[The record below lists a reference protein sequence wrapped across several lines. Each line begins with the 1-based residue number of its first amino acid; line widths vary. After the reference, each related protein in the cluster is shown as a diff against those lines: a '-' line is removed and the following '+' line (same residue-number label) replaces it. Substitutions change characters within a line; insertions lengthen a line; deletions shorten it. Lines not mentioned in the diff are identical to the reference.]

1 VRRVSNPAFIGKT
14 LYFSDKSQFN
24 LPTVRRRNFWKR
36 SFHSN
41 QVWGPRMTDHLEQD
55 IIAIVAE
62 ILEIQPASLSDESK
76 LNEMLTQIDS
86 VAMLEILVT
95 LERKYQITVK
105 ETEIKTITNWRQLVE
120 LIRQKNSEK

>member
-1 VRRVSNPAFIGKT
+1 
-14 LYFSDKSQFN
+14 
-24 LPTVRRRNFWKR
+24 
-36 SFHSN
+36 
-41 QVWGPRMTDHLEQD
+41 MTDHLEQD